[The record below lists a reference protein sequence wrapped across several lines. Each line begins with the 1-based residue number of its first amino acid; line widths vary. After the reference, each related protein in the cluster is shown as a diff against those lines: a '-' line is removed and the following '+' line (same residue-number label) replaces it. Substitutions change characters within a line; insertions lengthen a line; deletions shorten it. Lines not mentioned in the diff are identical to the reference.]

1 MDSRME
7 EANDKRVGE
16 SMLLE
21 LSIAAHNALVDEVGM
36 GKAMSAMR
44 PYIANAARFTVHGAI
59 PSHFGGEKTKDE
71 NIELK
76 ELIQE

>member
-1 MDSRME
+1 MDSRVG
-7 EANDKRVGE
+7 EATDKQVGE

-44 PYIANAARFTVHGAI
+44 PYIANAARFAVHSAI
-59 PSHFGGEKTKDE
+59 PSHFEGEVTKDE
-71 NIELK
+71 YNGLK